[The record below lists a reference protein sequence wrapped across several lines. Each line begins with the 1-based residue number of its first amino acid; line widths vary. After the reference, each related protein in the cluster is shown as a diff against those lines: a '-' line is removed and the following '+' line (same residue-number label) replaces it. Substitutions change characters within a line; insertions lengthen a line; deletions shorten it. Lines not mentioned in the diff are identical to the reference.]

1 MNEHATRA
9 IERARLAEN
18 AANAEAAWAYA
29 FDAVEALSKSI
40 RAGERGTD
48 QQQAIAKI
56 KDAFAAQFR
65 RNIKHPIDAAA
76 VPGAQWG
83 GKSDV

>member
-18 AANAEAAWAYA
+18 ATEADAWAYA

-65 RNIKHPIDAAA
+65 RNLKHPIDAAA

>member
-9 IERARLAEN
+9 IERARLAGN
-18 AANAEAAWAYA
+18 ATEADAWAYA
-29 FDAVEALSKSI
+29 FDAIEALGKSI
-40 RAGERGTD
+40 RAGERGAD

-65 RNIKHPIDAAA
+65 RNLKHPIDAAA
-76 VPGAQWG
+76 VHGAQWG